1 MTRRDYAVLAKRYIF
16 LCFGLALMAL
26 GIGFSVK
33 AKLGTSPISSLP
45 YVVSLFSPFTIGQ
58 ATIAMHCV
66 FIAMQIALLRRR
78 FDPVQLAQLPIGIM
92 FGYMIDAGLW
102 ALGWVD
108 CSAYWQLW
116 LLVIAGIVLVGT
128 GVACAV
134 ASGAVPLAGEG
145 VVVAVCRVLHV
156 SFPRTK
162 IFFDA
167 SLVASALLL
176 SFAVAGKI
184 EGVREGTLAAAL
196 CVGLTVKAANKFVV
210 PMAKRFIAYRV
221 MVLRI
226 MEGQTAASEENA
238 AFREEM
244 RRLRAKLAA
253 AELSRLSGQPSFSLE
268 ESRARLEAICSGSI

>member
-58 ATIAMHCV
+58 ATIAMHCI
-66 FIAMQIALLRRR
+66 FIAMQIALLRWR

-156 SFPRTK
+156 SFPR
-162 IFFDA
+162 
-167 SLVASALLL
+167 
-176 SFAVAGKI
+176 
-184 EGVREGTLAAAL
+184 GVREGTLAAAL

-210 PMAKRFIAYRV
+210 PMAKRFIAQRD
-221 MVLRI
+221 
-226 MEGQTAASEENA
+226 AADIN
-238 AFREEM
+238 
-244 RRLRAKLAA
+244 
-253 AELSRLSGQPSFSLE
+253 
-268 ESRARLEAICSGSI
+268 

>member
-116 LLVIAGIVLVGT
+116 LLVLVGIVLVGT

-134 ASGAVPLAGEG
+134 ASGAVPLAGE
-145 VVVAVCRVLHV
+145 AQAWPAPSPREPCR
-156 SFPRTK
+156 
-162 IFFDA
+162 
-167 SLVASALLL
+167 
-176 SFAVAGKI
+176 
-184 EGVREGTLAAAL
+184 
-196 CVGLTVKAANKFVV
+196 
-210 PMAKRFIAYRV
+210 
-221 MVLRI
+221 
-226 MEGQTAASEENA
+226 
-238 AFREEM
+238 
-244 RRLRAKLAA
+244 
-253 AELSRLSGQPSFSLE
+253 
-268 ESRARLEAICSGSI
+268 SRARAWSSPSAECCTSASHARRYSSTRASWPRRCSYRSPSPEK

>member
-92 FGYMIDAGLW
+92 FGYMIDAWLW

-162 IFFDA
+162 IIFDA

-210 PMAKRFIAYRV
+210 PMAKRFIA
-221 MVLRI
+221 
-226 MEGQTAASEENA
+226 
-238 AFREEM
+238 
-244 RRLRAKLAA
+244 
-253 AELSRLSGQPSFSLE
+253 
-268 ESRARLEAICSGSI
+268 

>member
-58 ATIAMHCV
+58 ATIAMHCA
-66 FIAMQIALLRRR
+66 FIAIQIALLRRR

-162 IFFDA
+162 IIFDA

-210 PMAKRFIAYRV
+210 PMAKRFIA
-221 MVLRI
+221 
-226 MEGQTAASEENA
+226 
-238 AFREEM
+238 
-244 RRLRAKLAA
+244 
-253 AELSRLSGQPSFSLE
+253 
-268 ESRARLEAICSGSI
+268 

>member
-1 MTRRDYAVLAKRYIF
+1 MFDF
-16 LCFGLALMAL
+16 QD
-26 GIGFSVK
+26 GIW
-33 AKLGTSPISSLP
+33 
-45 YVVSLFSPFTIGQ
+45 
-58 ATIAMHCV
+58 
-66 FIAMQIALLRRR
+66 
-78 FDPVQLAQLPIGIM
+78 
-92 FGYMIDAGLW
+92 LW

-162 IFFDA
+162 IIFDA

-210 PMAKRFIAYRV
+210 PMAKRFIA
-221 MVLRI
+221 
-226 MEGQTAASEENA
+226 
-238 AFREEM
+238 
-244 RRLRAKLAA
+244 
-253 AELSRLSGQPSFSLE
+253 
-268 ESRARLEAICSGSI
+268 

>member
-116 LLVIAGIVLVGT
+116 LLVLVGIVLVGT
-128 GVACAV
+128 GVACA
-134 ASGAVPLAGEG
+134 
-145 VVVAVCRVLHV
+145 VAVCRVLHV

-184 EGVREGTLAAAL
+184 EGVREGTLVAAL

-210 PMAKRFIAYRV
+210 PMAKRFIA
-221 MVLRI
+221 
-226 MEGQTAASEENA
+226 
-238 AFREEM
+238 
-244 RRLRAKLAA
+244 
-253 AELSRLSGQPSFSLE
+253 
-268 ESRARLEAICSGSI
+268 

>member
-1 MTRRDYAVLAKRYIF
+1 MTCRNAAILLKRYIL

-45 YVVSLFSPFTIGQ
+45 YVVSLFSPLTLGQ

-66 FIAMQIALLRRR
+66 FIVIQIALLRKR
-78 FDPVQLAQLPIGIM
+78 FEPVQLAQLPIGIM
-92 FGYMIDAGLW
+92 FGYMIDAGMW

-116 LLVIAGIVLVGT
+116 LLVAAGILLVGT
-128 GVACAV
+128 GVAFAV

-156 SFPRTK
+156 SFPRMK
-162 IFFDA
+162 IIFDA
-167 SLVASALLL
+167 TLVTTALVL
-176 SFAVAGKI
+176 SFSVMGHA

-196 CVGLTVKAANKFVV
+196 CVGLTVKAANRFVV
-210 PMAKRFIAYRV
+210 PLSKRF
-221 MVLRI
+221 
-226 MEGQTAASEENA
+226 
-238 AFREEM
+238 
-244 RRLRAKLAA
+244 
-253 AELSRLSGQPSFSLE
+253 LS
-268 ESRARLEAICSGSI
+268 

>member
-16 LCFGLALMAL
+16 RCCGHGLMAL

-45 YVVSLFSPFTIGQ
+45 YVVSLFSPLTLGQ

-66 FIAMQIALLRRR
+66 FIAIQIALLRWR

-92 FGYMIDAGLW
+92 FGYMIDAGMYALCW
-102 ALGWVD
+102 AVFF
-108 CSAYWQLW
+108 AYWQLC
-116 LLVIAGIVLVGT
+116 LLVAAGIVLVGT
-128 GVACAV
+128 GVAFAV

-167 SLVASALLL
+167 SLVATALIL
-176 SFAVAGKI
+176 SFTVAGKI

-196 CVGLTVKAANKFVV
+196 CVGLTVKAANRFVV
-210 PMAKRFIAYRV
+210 P
-221 MVLRI
+221 
-226 MEGQTAASEENA
+226 
-238 AFREEM
+238 
-244 RRLRAKLAA
+244 
-253 AELSRLSGQPSFSLE
+253 LSKKFLS
-268 ESRARLEAICSGSI
+268 

>member
-1 MTRRDYAVLAKRYIF
+1 MNQNDYVLLMKRYIF

-45 YVVSLFSPFTIGQ
+45 YVVSLFSPLTLGQ

-66 FIAMQIALLRRR
+66 LISMQIALLRRR
-78 FDPVQLAQLPIGIM
+78 FEPVQLAQLPIGIM

-102 ALGWVD
+102 ALGWID

-116 LLVIAGIVLVGT
+116 LLVAAGIISLGI
-128 GVACAV
+128 GVAFAV

-145 VVVAVCRVLHV
+145 AVVAVCRVLHV

-162 IFFDA
+162 IIFDA
-167 SLVASALLL
+167 SLAMSAVLL

-196 CVGLTVKAANKFVV
+196 CVGLMVKAANKFVV
-210 PMAKRFIAYRV
+210 PMAKRFIA
-221 MVLRI
+221 
-226 MEGQTAASEENA
+226 
-238 AFREEM
+238 
-244 RRLRAKLAA
+244 
-253 AELSRLSGQPSFSLE
+253 
-268 ESRARLEAICSGSI
+268 

>member
-134 ASGAVPLAGEG
+134 AG

-162 IFFDA
+162 IIFDA

-210 PMAKRFIAYRV
+210 PMAKRFIA
-221 MVLRI
+221 
-226 MEGQTAASEENA
+226 
-238 AFREEM
+238 
-244 RRLRAKLAA
+244 
-253 AELSRLSGQPSFSLE
+253 
-268 ESRARLEAICSGSI
+268 

>member
-1 MTRRDYAVLAKRYIF
+1 MKNNDYVLLMKRYIF
-16 LCFGLALMAL
+16 LCFGLVLMAL
-26 GIGFSVK
+26 GIDFSVK
-33 AKLGTSPISSLP
+33 AQLGTSPISSLP
-45 YVVSLFSPFTIGQ
+45 YVVSLISPFTLGQ
-58 ATIAMHCV
+58 ATIALHCIL
-66 FIAMQIALLRRR
+66 IAAQIALLRRR
-78 FDPVQLAQLPIGIM
+78 FAPVQLAQLPIGIM
-92 FGYMIDAGLW
+92 FGYMIDAGMW

-145 VVVAVCRVLHV
+145 AVVAVCRVLHV

-162 IFFDA
+162 IIFDA

-210 PMAKRFIAYRV
+210 PMAKRFIA
-221 MVLRI
+221 
-226 MEGQTAASEENA
+226 
-238 AFREEM
+238 
-244 RRLRAKLAA
+244 
-253 AELSRLSGQPSFSLE
+253 
-268 ESRARLEAICSGSI
+268 

>member
-1 MTRRDYAVLAKRYIF
+1 MHSPSRRQA
-16 LCFGLALMAL
+16 G
-26 GIGFSVK
+26 
-33 AKLGTSPISSLP
+33 SPS
-45 YVVSLFSPFTIGQ
+45 
-58 ATIAMHCV
+58 H
-66 FIAMQIALLRRR
+66 
-78 FDPVQLAQLPIGIM
+78 
-92 FGYMIDAGLW
+92 
-102 ALGWVD
+102 

-162 IFFDA
+162 IIFDA

-210 PMAKRFIAYRV
+210 PMAKRFIA
-221 MVLRI
+221 
-226 MEGQTAASEENA
+226 
-238 AFREEM
+238 
-244 RRLRAKLAA
+244 
-253 AELSRLSGQPSFSLE
+253 
-268 ESRARLEAICSGSI
+268 

>member
-116 LLVIAGIVLVGT
+116 LL
-128 GVACAV
+128 ACAV

-162 IFFDA
+162 IIFDA

-210 PMAKRFIAYRV
+210 PMAKRFIA
-221 MVLRI
+221 
-226 MEGQTAASEENA
+226 
-238 AFREEM
+238 
-244 RRLRAKLAA
+244 
-253 AELSRLSGQPSFSLE
+253 
-268 ESRARLEAICSGSI
+268 

>member
-1 MTRRDYAVLAKRYIF
+1 MKHENMVMLFKRYAL

-45 YVVSLFSPFTIGQ
+45 YVVSLFSPLTLGQ

-66 FIAMQIALLRRR
+66 FIAIQIALLRRR

-92 FGYMIDAGLW
+92 FGYMIDAGMY
-102 ALGWVD
+102 ALGWAD
-108 CSAYWQLW
+108 FSAYWQLW
-116 LLVIAGIVLVGT
+116 LLVAAGIVLVGT
-128 GVACAV
+128 GVAFAV

-167 SLVASALLL
+167 SLVATALIL
-176 SFAVAGKI
+176 SFTVAGKI

-196 CVGLTVKAANKFVV
+196 CVGLTVKAANRFVV
-210 PMAKRFIAYRV
+210 P
-221 MVLRI
+221 
-226 MEGQTAASEENA
+226 
-238 AFREEM
+238 
-244 RRLRAKLAA
+244 
-253 AELSRLSGQPSFSLE
+253 LSKKFLS
-268 ESRARLEAICSGSI
+268 

>member
-1 MTRRDYAVLAKRYIF
+1 MTRRDCAVLAKRYIF

-45 YVVSLFSPFTIGQ
+45 YVVSLFSPLTLGQ

-66 FIAMQIALLRRR
+66 FITMQIALLRRR

-92 FGYMIDAGLW
+92 FGYMIDAGMW
-102 ALGWVD
+102 ALGWAD
-108 CSAYWQLW
+108 FSSYWQLW

-162 IFFDA
+162 IIFDA

-210 PMAKRFIAYRV
+210 PMAKRFIA
-221 MVLRI
+221 
-226 MEGQTAASEENA
+226 
-238 AFREEM
+238 
-244 RRLRAKLAA
+244 
-253 AELSRLSGQPSFSLE
+253 
-268 ESRARLEAICSGSI
+268 